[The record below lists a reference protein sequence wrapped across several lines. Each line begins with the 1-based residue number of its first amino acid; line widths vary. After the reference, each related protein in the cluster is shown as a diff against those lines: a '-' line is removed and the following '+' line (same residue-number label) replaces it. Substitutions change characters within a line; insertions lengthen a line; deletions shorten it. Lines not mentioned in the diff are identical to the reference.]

1 WVQGKGES
9 LSFKSSKDGEII
21 DLPPLHVA
29 TTEDI
34 DQAVSNAQQAFTG
47 EWSKHTGEKRGIL
60 LHKLADLIL
69 EHADELA
76 YFESLCSG
84 IPISFVKRGVSSMA
98 SVFRYYAGWADKYK
112 GDFFPPTDG
121 FYKIVE
127 HEPIGVCAG
136 ITAWNASL
144 LFLAWKSAPA
154 LATGNSIIIKPSEK
168 SPLGTLAFGNL
179 IIKAGFPPG
188 VLQIVLGG
196 GPTGHLLSSH
206 MGIQK
211 VSFTGSTATGRKVQ
225 DAATKSNLK
234 RVTLELGGK
243 SPAIVFEDADI
254 EKTLF
259 WCTFGITGNTGQVC
273 AATSRLFVQESIAEQ
288 FVKSLKDRFQTIASG
303 MGDDPLDPA
312 TTYGPIIDE
321 SQHQR
326 VSQFIQ
332 EAKDE
337 MTPVVGGDDYTG
349 KGYFVPPTIFLN
361 PHDDAKIYREEVFGP
376 VLCIKTFKTEDEA
389 LLLANDTDYGLA
401 GSVYTQD
408 LKRALRVSRA
418 IRGGTVGVNCT
429 SVVGPQVPMGGFKLS
444 GIGREM
450 GEYALRHYTE
460 PKSIWI
466 RQVECHLNTYYEYGN
481 VRACYLV
488 FEHL

>member
-1 WVQGKGES
+1 
-9 LSFKSSKDGEII
+9 
-21 DLPPLHVA
+21 
-29 TTEDI
+29 
-34 DQAVSNAQQAFTG
+34 
-47 EWSKHTGEKRGIL
+47 
-60 LHKLADLIL
+60 
-69 EHADELA
+69 
-76 YFESLCSG
+76 
-84 IPISFVKRGVSSMA
+84 MA

-144 LFLAWKSAPA
+144 QFLAWKSAPA
-154 LATGNSIIIKPSEK
+154 LATGNTIILKPSEK
-168 SPLGTLAFGNL
+168 SPLGTLVVGYL
-179 IIKAGFPPG
+179 ISKAGFPPG
-188 VLQIVLGG
+188 VVQIVVGG

-206 MGIQK
+206 MNIQK
-211 VSFTGSTATGRKVQ
+211 VSFTGSTVTGRKIQ

-243 SPAIVFEDADI
+243 SPGIVFDDADM

-273 AATSRLFVQESIAEQ
+273 AATSRLFVHESIAEE
-288 FVKSLKDRFQTIASG
+288 FVSALKTRFKAIAAG
-303 MGDDPLDPA
+303 MGGDPLDSD

-321 SQHQR
+321 MQYQR
-326 VSQFIQ
+326 VCEFVE
-332 EAKDE
+332 EAKADLSPE
-337 MTPVVGGDDYTG
+337 VGGDSYAG
-349 KGYFVPPTIFLN
+349 SGYFVAPTIFLN
-361 PHDDAKIYREEVFGP
+361 PPDNAKIYREEVFGP
-376 VLCIKTFKTEDEA
+376 VLCVKTFKTEDEA
-389 LLLANDTDYGLA
+389 LTLANDTDYGLA

-418 IRGGTVGVNCT
+418 IRGGTVGVNCA

-444 GIGREM
+444 GVGREM

-466 RQVECHLNTYYEYGN
+466 S
-481 VRACYLV
+481 AAW
-488 FEHL
+488 